1 MPVQWCSTRKT
12 PINPTRNGPSWHLAG
27 ELGRPTGFIDGH
39 AEALTSPDYIGYSG
53 AIRESNRDVHM
64 LSNEGTDYWVQAGDF
79 ALSEY

>member
-1 MPVQWCSTRKT
+1 
-12 PINPTRNGPSWHLAG
+12 
-27 ELGRPTGFIDGH
+27 LGRPTGFIDGH

-64 LSNEGTDYWVQAGDF
+64 LSNEGGDSWVQAGDF